1 MAIRPKHAF
10 FNALTSMF
18 LAVVVSVSLAGQ
30 PDTGTA
36 EPTLSRYQR
45 TVHRLIEDDD
55 SAQQADFAATGLRE
69 LVEVYLAEA
78 DLARAQA
85 KELPAGRVAKLQRW
99 SHAVERYAEQLY
111 IVMEEVQTGAPVKL
125 TSDLK
130 GSAGARIADR
140 VVIFQHPRADQQ
152 RAFEQRLLQDFC
164 QRNDCRTLIAVVEP
178 VRPIPVTASQVNPE
192 WLITSQGAVCA
203 HGGIVVRFGPDAD
216 LGRARGICEQLMSE
230 AELLAADIAWQ
241 ARHGVRVDWG
251 VLTVTAV
258 PRRPEHLVDLNAYGD
273 TVLVNVPLIH
283 GSPGLLASL
292 KPWLSTRYT
301 QSNPTALE
309 LEATQIGWQVKKPRN

>member
-18 LAVVVSVSLAGQ
+18 LAVAVSVSPAGQ

-309 LEATQIGWQVKKPRN
+309 LEATQIGWQVKKPLN

>member
-1 MAIRPKHAF
+1 
-10 FNALTSMF
+10 
-18 LAVVVSVSLAGQ
+18 
-30 PDTGTA
+30 
-36 EPTLSRYQR
+36 
-45 TVHRLIEDDD
+45 
-55 SAQQADFAATGLRE
+55 
-69 LVEVYLAEA
+69 
-78 DLARAQA
+78 
-85 KELPAGRVAKLQRW
+85 
-99 SHAVERYAEQLY
+99 LY

-164 QRNDCRTLIAVVEP
+164 QRNDCRSLIAVVEP

-258 PRRPEHLVDLNAYGD
+258 PRRPEHVIDLNAYGD

-309 LEATQIGWQVKKPRN
+309 LEATQIGWEVKKPRN